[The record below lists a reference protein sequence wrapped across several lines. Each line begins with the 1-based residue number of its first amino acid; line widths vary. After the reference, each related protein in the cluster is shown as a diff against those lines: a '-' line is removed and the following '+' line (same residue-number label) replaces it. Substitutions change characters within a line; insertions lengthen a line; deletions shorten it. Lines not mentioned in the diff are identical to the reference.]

1 MWGRGL
7 REVESVY
14 LATFGQGARVV
25 GVTSVRSGSGVSV
38 LAAALAE
45 RSQRQ
50 TRTLFVGLSDPTAA
64 VPAQATAWLPTDDD
78 VDEYAV
84 TDPRGFDALV
94 ALPNPEQSFAFR
106 NALALRGMFD
116 RLLDVYGA
124 IVVDLAAVEPRERV
138 AVPVTTVAS
147 ACESVVVVCLAGRD
161 TRSSLGR
168 AAAALRG
175 ANAPLQG
182 IVINDRYNQTVGDE
196 MIDGAHRLQKFAPG
210 LVDRF
215 IGMVQRTRVLN
226 TKI

>member
-25 GVTSVRSGSGVSV
+25 GITSVRGGSGVSV
-38 LAAALAE
+38 LSAALAE

-50 TRTLFVGLSDPTAA
+50 TRTLYVRLSDPTAA
-64 VPAQATAWLPTDDD
+64 VPAQATAWLPTDED
-78 VDEYAV
+78 VEDNV
-84 TDPRGFDALV
+84 ITDQRGFDALIAV
-94 ALPNPEQSFAFR
+94 PSPEQSFAFR
-106 NALALRGMFD
+106 NALAIRTMLD
-116 RLLDVYGA
+116 RLLEVYGA

-138 AVPVTTVAS
+138 AVPVTTIAS

-161 TRSSLGR
+161 TRAAVNR
-168 AAAALRG
+168 AASALRQ

-196 MIDGAHRLQKFAPG
+196 LIDGASHFQTLAPG

-215 IGMVQRTRVLN
+215 IGFVQRARFLN
-226 TKI
+226 TKL